1 MQRRNLLRTIHLA
14 AGISGLI
21 FFACFDLLKGQAV
34 HIGLM
39 QVAGLSI
46 SAIVILAGI
55 ADRMPWQSKYTLGIL
70 FLFYLGGIL
79 FMGLRPG
86 AAQLQHPQAVL
97 SLKYFARK
105 DFVINV
111 LGFVPLGFLAMG
123 FLTETRSAGEGR
135 DLAWTLA
142 FCFAVSL
149 IIELLQVYL
158 PGRTS
163 SMYDLIANAVGA
175 LLGGILCDLEGRRTE
190 SPP

>member
-1 MQRRNLLRTIHLA
+1 MQRRTVLRTLHLA

-21 FFACFDLLKGQAV
+21 FFAGFDLLKGQAV
-34 HIGLM
+34 DIGLM

-46 SAIVILAGI
+46 SAIIILAGI
-55 ADRMPWQSKYTLGIL
+55 ADWMPWRPKYTLGIL
-70 FLFYLGGIL
+70 FLLYLGGIL

-86 AAQLQHPQAVL
+86 AAHLHLPPAVL
-97 SLKYFARK
+97 SLKSFARE

-111 LGFVPLGFLAMG
+111 LGFVPLGFLTMG
-123 FLTETRSAGEGR
+123 FLAETRSAGQGR

-142 FCFAVSL
+142 FCISLSL

-163 SMYDLIANAVGA
+163 SMYDVVANAMGA
-175 LLGGILCDLEGRRTE
+175 LLGGILCDLEGRRTGL
-190 SPP
+190 PP